1 MNNQTSQQFNALQK
15 ATAQYQNDAKMAD
28 HMRRREVD
36 LMNRASEQNKRDE
49 EQCRI
54 VHGNLGEEI
63 RKAKTL
69 EAERKRYK
77 DGIENDRRENV
88 TVTSELKGKEVSTT
102 RVGFLSY
109 SYNQTFLKFISS
121 YHQHRPTPRNKRFNG

>member
-77 DGIENDRRENV
+77 AGIENDRRENV
-88 TVTSELKGKEVSTT
+88 TVTSELKGKEVS
-102 RVGFLSY
+102 RVVC
-109 SYNQTFLKFISS
+109 ICVE
-121 YHQHRPTPRNKRFNG
+121 

>member
-15 ATAQYQNDAKMAD
+15 ATTQYQNDAKMAD

-77 DGIENDRRENV
+77 DGIENDRQENV
-88 TVTSELKGKEVSTT
+88 TVTSELKGKEV
-102 RVGFLSY
+102 RVELYICLCSVVV
-109 SYNQTFLKFISS
+109 
-121 YHQHRPTPRNKRFNG
+121 